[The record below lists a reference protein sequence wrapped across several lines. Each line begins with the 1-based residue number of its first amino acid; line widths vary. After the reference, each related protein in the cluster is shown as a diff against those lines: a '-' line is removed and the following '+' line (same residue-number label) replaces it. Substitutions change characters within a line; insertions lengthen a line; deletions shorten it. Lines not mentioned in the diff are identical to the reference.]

1 METLIGTKVLHG
13 SPGYENEETIAKVC
27 IEPEWPDHVTIEFE
41 SEFFTRISPAELE
54 ELKQDG
60 EIHYKNRHHS
70 GFEVMILK

>member
-13 SPGYENEETIAKVC
+13 SPSYENEETIAKVW

-60 EIHYKNRHHS
+60 EIHYKNWHHN
-70 GFEVMILK
+70 GLEVMILK